1 MRVMLIDGWCGTE
14 RPPIT
19 SVRLVGILGLP
30 LVENVYERAVLR
42 QNLVMSAI
50 SSMASRASQSS
61 LARSARIDQYLAL
74 RSWDGLTTPLLAG

>member
-30 LVENVYERAVLR
+30 LVESVYERAVL
-42 QNLVMSAI
+42 VMSAI
-50 SSMASRASQSS
+50 SRMGRRASHSS
-61 LARSARIDQYLAL
+61 VCSAIFLARSARLDQNLAL
-74 RSWDGLTTPLLAG
+74 R